1 MSAGKG
7 IVESV
12 EDDWAWVVTRRK
24 DMCEHCG
31 LRGSCHM
38 VQGTDRMVIK
48 AKNLA
53 HARKG
58 DEVELYLST
67 KTKLKGLFILYM
79 FPVLGLLVGAFSGN
93 SLSEV
98 LGLNQNSGM
107 VMFTLSG
114 LILSVLLARFLAGR
128 MEANQELT
136 PLVSRVLR
144 RAISS
149 GPPLHPHATGLAC
162 DLSRECIDRLQR
174 I

>member
-1 MSAGKG
+1 MHTEKG
-7 IVESV
+7 VVQDI

-31 LRGSCHM
+31 YKGSCHM

-48 AKNLA
+48 AKNLVR
-53 HARKG
+53 ARKG

-79 FPVLGLLVGAFSGN
+79 FPVLGLLVGAFSAN

-98 LGLNQNSGM
+98 LGLNQDLGM
-107 VMFTLSG
+107 AMFTLSG
-114 LILSVLLARFLAGR
+114 LILAFLLARFLGGR
-128 MEANQELT
+128 MEASQKLT
-136 PLVSRVLR
+136 PLVSRVSR

-149 GPPLHPHATGLAC
+149 GPPLQPHSTGLEYH
-162 DLSRECIDRLQR
+162 LSQE
-174 I
+174 

>member
-1 MSAGKG
+1 MSSEKG

-12 EDDWAWVVTRRK
+12 EDGWAWVVTRRK
-24 DMCEHCG
+24 EMCQDCG
-31 LRGSCHM
+31 HRGSCHM

-67 KTKLKGLFILYM
+67 KTKLMGLFILYM
-79 FPVLGLLVGAFSGN
+79 FPVLGLLVGAFSAN
-93 SLSEV
+93 SLSET

-107 VMFTLSG
+107 VMFTLFG
-114 LILSVLLARFLAGR
+114 LIVAFLLARFLAGR
-128 MEANQELT
+128 MEASQKLT

-149 GPPLHPHATGLAC
+149 GPPLQLHSTGLEYH
-162 DLSRECIDRLQR
+162 LSRE
-174 I
+174 

>member
-1 MSAGKG
+1 MHTEKG
-7 IVESV
+7 VVQDI

-31 LRGSCHM
+31 DKGSCHM
-38 VQGTDRMVIK
+38 VQGTDRMVVK

-67 KTKLKGLFILYM
+67 KSKLKGLFILYM
-79 FPVLGLLVGAFSGN
+79 FPVLGLLIGAFSAN
-93 SLSEV
+93 SLSGV
-98 LGLNQNSGM
+98 LGFNKELGM
-107 VMFTLSG
+107 VLFTLSG
-114 LILSVLLARFLAGR
+114 LILAFLLAKLLAAR
-128 MEANQELT
+128 MEASQELT

-149 GPPLHPHATGLAC
+149 GPPLQPHATGLAC